1 MKGYVYYST
10 LFAIFTEA
18 FFATYVIDIK
28 LFYFFLLTNLA
39 IILMIGSVIN
49 TRLLFFYGFLLLTG
63 IISVVAKTNT
73 VPHFLM
79 QFVGIVLASFYFYNF
94 FAIYADKTV
103 EIFSDYTRLAFIMA
117 VMGIVIF
124 IYNLATNDIQPLKS
138 IMLEPAHYA
147 TIVLPAYYFALTN
160 PKFSRFVWIVILI
173 SILLSGSSLG
183 LLGVGLSIF
192 LWFRRIDPVR
202 LIAGAALVAV
212 FFGVAYT
219 TYEPLQQRVDD
230 TSRAFFRQDVSGV
243 NLSTFFLAS
252 HFYVAVESASANPLT
267 GSGLGAH
274 ELAHEKYVYKL
285 NGVTE
290 FLPYLHINASDAA
303 SLMLRVLSDL
313 GLIGVVLLIYFIA
326 ANYAPLP
333 GDPSA
338 HVYHIISKAVLL
350 YFFCKLFRE
359 GHYFSPEMYFFVF
372 AYVFAR
378 RAYVKS
384 LNNEPA

>member
-1 MKGYVYYST
+1 
-10 LFAIFTEA
+10 
-18 FFATYVIDIK
+18 
-28 LFYFFLLTNLA
+28 
-39 IILMIGSVIN
+39 
-49 TRLLFFYGFLLLTG
+49 
-63 IISVVAKTNT
+63 
-73 VPHFLM
+73 
-79 QFVGIVLASFYFYNF
+79 
-94 FAIYADKTV
+94 
-103 EIFSDYTRLAFIMA
+103 
-117 VMGIVIF
+117 
-124 IYNLATNDIQPLKS
+124 
-138 IMLEPAHYA
+138 MLEPAHYA